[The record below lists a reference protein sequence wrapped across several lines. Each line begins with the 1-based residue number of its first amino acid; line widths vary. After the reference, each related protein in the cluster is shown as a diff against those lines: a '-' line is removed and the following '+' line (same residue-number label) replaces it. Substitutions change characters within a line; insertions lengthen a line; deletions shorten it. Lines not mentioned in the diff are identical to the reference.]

1 MKARMVKTDERA
13 SNSFHEDDV
22 HALVAPTRLPRL
34 NNCHEFV
41 DHGTG
46 KKHKNQGEI
55 LKQVMVLHME
65 SCVHAAQRRSTLP
78 GPADLAS
85 LPLFQQARRT
95 DAVYL
100 KESHAR
106 RKELQ
111 MEEERRRL
119 EEERLE
125 AARKL
130 ERQREREELRKERLE
145 AKELRRQERMEAKR
159 ERMGAVQERKM
170 RAYEESYEKW
180 ARNFKEQKAT
190 LEETQEKIRMLSGMK
205 LEREGSLRTFDTEKE
220 ELLESLRSAA
230 VRADSLP
237 SGAAKEKAER
247 EAREKDEREEKEKAE
262 REAKEKE
269 QQRVEREKK
278 REREPWG
285 EYNKY
290 TSRVADI
297 QIVAKPQSEREA
309 RLLSE
314 ARSPSFRD
322 REREGRLLS
331 EARSPSFRDR
341 ERDRDGFGGGSRK
354 SIGIR
359 DGGYRY
365 TGGDGG
371 AAPVSSPISRGP
383 APIRA
388 SMRPYDRD
396 ARDPRDA
403 RPREDGPPSGPSIR
417 HGPSGSGYGGSFRDA
432 RGSRDGPGS
441 FVRYGSGSHRG
452 GADRG
457 RSRGR

>member
-1 MKARMVKTDERA
+1 MVKTDERA

-322 REREGRLLS
+322 RER
-331 EARSPSFRDR
+331 
-341 ERDRDGFGGGSRK
+341 DRDGFGGGSRK

-371 AAPVSSPISRGP
+371 AAPVSSPITRGP

>member
-1 MKARMVKTDERA
+1 
-13 SNSFHEDDV
+13 
-22 HALVAPTRLPRL
+22 
-34 NNCHEFV
+34 
-41 DHGTG
+41 
-46 KKHKNQGEI
+46 
-55 LKQVMVLHME
+55 
-65 SCVHAAQRRSTLP
+65 
-78 GPADLAS
+78 
-85 LPLFQQARRT
+85 
-95 DAVYL
+95 
-100 KESHAR
+100 
-106 RKELQ
+106 
-111 MEEERRRL
+111 
-119 EEERLE
+119 
-125 AARKL
+125 
-130 ERQREREELRKERLE
+130 
-145 AKELRRQERMEAKR
+145 
-159 ERMGAVQERKM
+159 
-170 RAYEESYEKW
+170 
-180 ARNFKEQKAT
+180 
-190 LEETQEKIRMLSGMK
+190 MLSGMK

-371 AAPVSSPISRGP
+371 AAPVSSPITRGP

-403 RPREDGPPSGPSIR
+403 RPREDGTPSGPSIR